1 MAHFDLLPVLAA
13 LDHFSRGALRSNVI
27 VRTTCMDHVIEFNL
41 FEGFH
46 DDVECILLQSVDGC
60 GNHPEDLGYDN
71 EDLQALQ
78 FHVFQKAQ
86 AAEARY
92 FQGDDDGRMS
102 FRLWSE
108 IRPLSPAFSQSSF
121 FRHDRQDSAGD
132 QPVHCESLLHYCD
145 RL

>member
-1 MAHFDLLPVLAA
+1 
-13 LDHFSRGALRSNVI
+13 
-27 VRTTCMDHVIEFNL
+27 MDHVIEFNL

-60 GNHPEDLGYDN
+60 GNHPKGLGDDN

-78 FHVFQKAQ
+78 FHVLQKVQ

-92 FQGDDDGRMS
+92 FQGDGDGHVVPALERNS
-102 FRLWSE
+102 VVIASLLTVLLFRYD
-108 IRPLSPAFSQSSF
+108 
-121 FRHDRQDSAGD
+121 HQDSTGD
-132 QPVHCESLLHYCD
+132 QPVHCESLLHHCG